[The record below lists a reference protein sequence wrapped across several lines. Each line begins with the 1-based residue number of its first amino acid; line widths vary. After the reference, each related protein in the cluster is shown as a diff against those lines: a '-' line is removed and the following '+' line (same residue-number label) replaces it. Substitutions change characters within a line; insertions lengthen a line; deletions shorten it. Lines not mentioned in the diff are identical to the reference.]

1 MVRSHAVGG
10 SFLGYGDSSGGAMN
24 MQETVQAEVLE
35 QVARTGAVD
44 SNAICCRVVGC
55 DCRDVLRAVELLM
68 AQGTI
73 ELRDLPGQFPAWSTT
88 VQLRVPSDEG
98 RRGRS
103 L

>member
-1 MVRSHAVGG
+1 
-10 SFLGYGDSSGGAMN
+10 
-24 MQETVQAEVLE
+24 
-35 QVARTGAVD
+35 
-44 SNAICCRVVGC
+44 
-55 DCRDVLRAVELLM
+55 VELLM